1 MFKVNLT
8 PSNETIYVDDEMS
21 LLEHLKKNGVYI
33 NSSCGGHGT
42 CTDCIVRITAGADNL
57 NEPTEVEQKLLGN
70 VFHITKERMSCQ
82 TLVNGEVTVDMSGHT
97 KAGVEAKR
105 EAKNKK
111 VVNEKLSKLKQS
123 GNFKVRK
130 KDEVEK
136 VMTERQAKWEEKNSK
151 KEEWKNHWERDG
163 RDSSK
168 EKRLGGGRRPKTIR
182 QNYKEDDKKLKD
194 E

>member
-1 MFKVNLT
+1 MFKVTLA

-21 LLEHLKKNGVYI
+21 LLEHLKKNGIYV

-42 CTDCIVRITAGADNL
+42 CTDCIVKVLSGADNL
-57 NEPTEVEQKLLGN
+57 NEPTDVETKLLGN

-82 TLVNGEVTVDMSGHT
+82 TIVNGETTIDMSDHS
-97 KAGVEAKR
+97 KEGVEAKR

-111 VVNEKLSKLKQS
+111 VVNEKLSALKRS

-136 VMTERQAKWEEKNSK
+136 VMSERQAKWEDKQSRQED
-151 KEEWKNHWERDG
+151 WKNHWEKGDR
-163 RDSSK
+163 SK
-168 EKRLGGGRRPKTIR
+168 AKRLGGGRRPKNIKPI
-182 QNYKEDDKKLKD
+182 KED
-194 E
+194 EE